1 MACNLEKGG
10 RGRLLLSGNY
20 AKSDSIRMSD
30 SDRGW
35 FQPGLR
41 TLNNPNWTATN
52 GQTGQI
58 VRTDVGLVSTP
69 GGVIAGGPL
78 AGINFL
84 PGGAV
89 GQFQFGNITQGSFQS
104 GGSVEPA
111 SIRAALLPDLEYYS
125 VYGRLSYSF

>member
-1 MACNLEKGG
+1 MALGDVARHVDPAEEERHPLCIFALQGGEAVAGLLEAGAESLGQSVDIVAHAARFLAKPAIGHQQRAGG

-58 VRTDVGLVSTP
+58 VRTDVKGIS
-69 GGVIAGGPL
+69 VIA
-78 AGINFL
+78 
-84 PGGAV
+84 
-89 GQFQFGNITQGSFQS
+89 Q
-104 GGSVEPA
+104 
-111 SIRAALLPDLEYYS
+111 
-125 VYGRLSYSF
+125 